1 MKPLHIFFLFIF
13 SIQLLSAAYG
23 QTTVEK
29 SPRQKS
35 HESFSLIGSLYLLEH
50 PLSFYPGGTIVYAK
64 KIGGSETHQIR
75 LSPQLGFVS
84 VPDVETKFI
93 VTTAL
98 QYAYRPKAAFVADV
112 YIGINYI
119 LSRLAY
125 ERYEYVNTELVSKGN
140 TLHQWGPSAGINLG
154 FQFFRKR
161 KYSIG
166 PMLNLGLTRFNKSYT
181 NNFFE
186 GYKTNIGL
194 GITINKQK

>member
-1 MKPLHIFFLFIF
+1 MKPVHQFLLFIF
-13 SIQLLSAAYG
+13 SILLSTAALG
-23 QTTVEK
+23 QTTAE
-29 SPRQKS
+29 SIPQQKS
-35 HESFSLIGSLYLLEH
+35 HESVSIIASLYLLEH
-50 PLSFYPGGTIVYAK
+50 PLAFYPGGTIVYAK

-112 YIGINYI
+112 YVGINYI

-125 ERYEYVNTELVSKGN
+125 ERYEYMNAELVSKGK
-140 TLHQWGPSAGINLG
+140 TLHHWGPSVGMNLG

-186 GYKTNIGL
+186 GYKTNIGI
-194 GITINKQK
+194 GITVNKQK